1 MKDLLSQA
9 IALELA
15 LSFWRSELINA
26 RVLGHKASSFS
37 TADTDPSIY
46 TNSLFSSSTTTRR
59 RKSTAFPYN
68 AGSAAS
74 DAASDVPYDE
84 RCTMICPLVHSKS

>member
-37 TADTDPSIY
+37 TADTDPNILQIVY
-46 TNSLFSSSTTTRR
+46 
-59 RKSTAFPYN
+59 
-68 AGSAAS
+68 SAAAPPGAGEVPLSLTTPAVQRAMQLAMYHMMS
-74 DAASDVPYDE
+74 DAP
-84 RCTMICPLVHSKS
+84 